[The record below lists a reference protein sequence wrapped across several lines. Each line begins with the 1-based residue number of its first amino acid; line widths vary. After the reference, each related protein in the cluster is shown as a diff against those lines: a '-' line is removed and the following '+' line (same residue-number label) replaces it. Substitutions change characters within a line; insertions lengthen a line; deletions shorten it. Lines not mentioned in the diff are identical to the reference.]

1 MGSLTSIQNDRRNNM
16 FKSLK
21 YGEVLQE
28 LVQEVERQNEPL
40 YKEMDE
46 RIDANQFRV
55 LKSFQNHRISD
66 SHFIP
71 STGYGYDDIGRDS
84 LEKVYA
90 EVFGAESG
98 IVRPQIISGTHA
110 ISIALFGVLRPGD
123 ELLYITGNPYD
134 TLEEIVGIRG
144 NGVGSLKEFGI
155 GYSSVPLNDTGGI
168 DFPAVEKSIK
178 SNTKMIGIQRSK
190 GYADRPSFSIDQIK
204 EMISFVKEI
213 KPDIV
218 VFVDNCYGEF
228 VEELEPCHVGADL
241 MAGSLIKNPGGGLA
255 KTGGYIVGKEKW
267 VEACSYRMT
276 SPGIGREAG
285 ASLYS
290 LQEMYQGF
298 FMAPHI
304 VGQALK
310 GAIFTSAMLERLGMK
325 THPRWDAKRT
335 DLIQSVQFDDK
346 EKMVAFCQA
355 IQFASPVNSHVT
367 PYPSYMPGYEDDV
380 IMAAGTFIQ
389 GASIELT
396 ADGPTRPPYIAYVQ
410 GGLTYSHVKMAV
422 CIALDTLLERG
433 LIHSI

>member
-1 MGSLTSIQNDRRNNM
+1 M
-16 FKSLK
+16 FQQLSQGEKLQPIVKEVEQQIS
-21 YGEVLQE
+21 EVLS
-28 LVQEVERQNEPL
+28 NI
-40 YKEMDE
+40 DE
-46 RIDANQFRV
+46 RIDENQFRV
-55 LKSFQNHRISD
+55 LKSFQNFKVSD

-71 STGYGYDDIGRDS
+71 STGYGYDDIGRDT
-84 LEKVYA
+84 LEEIYA
-90 EVFGAESG
+90 EVFGGEAG
-98 IVRPQIISGTHA
+98 LVRPQIISGTHA

-123 ELLYITGNPYD
+123 ELLYITGKPYD

-144 NGVGSLKEFGI
+144 TGNGSLKEFGI
-155 GYSSVPLNDTGGI
+155 GYNSIPLNEDGSI
-168 DFPAVEKSIK
+168 DYPEVEKAIRP
-178 SNTKMIGIQRSK
+178 NTRMIGIQRSK
-190 GYADRPSFSIDQIK
+190 GYATRPSFTIEQIQ
-204 EMISFVKEI
+204 EMIQFVKEI
-213 KPDIV
+213 KPDAI

-228 VEELEPCHVGADL
+228 VEDREPCHVGADL
-241 MAGSLIKNPGGGLA
+241 MAGSLIKNPGGGIA
-255 KTGGYIVGKEKW
+255 KTGGYIVGKKEW

-276 SPGIGREAG
+276 SPGIGAEAG

-298 FMAPHI
+298 FLAPHV

-310 GAIFTSAMLERLGMK
+310 GAVFTAALLERLGMNSNPK
-325 THPRWDAKRT
+325 WDSKRT

-367 PYPSYMPGYEDDV
+367 AYPAYMPGYEDDV

-396 ADGPTRPPYIAYVQ
+396 ADGPIRPPYVAYVQ

-422 CIALDTLLERG
+422 CIALNQLLEKG
-433 LIHSI
+433 LVQIN

>member
-1 MGSLTSIQNDRRNNM
+1 MFQQLTFGDQLEKVIR
-16 FKSLK
+16 
-21 YGEVLQE
+21 
-28 LVQEVERQNEPL
+28 EVETQVQDL
-40 YKEMDE
+40 HKEIDE
-46 RIDANQFRV
+46 RIDRNQFRV
-55 LKSFQNHRISD
+55 LSSFQKHRVSD

-71 STGYGYDDIGRDS
+71 TTGYGYDDIGRDT
-84 LEKVYA
+84 LEEIYA
-90 EVFGAESG
+90 EVLGGEAG
-98 IVRPQIISGTHA
+98 LVRPQIISGTHA

-123 ELLYITGNPYD
+123 ELLYITGKPYD

-144 NGVGSLKEFGI
+144 NGVGSLKEYGI
-155 GYSSVPLNDTGGI
+155 SYNSIPLTSKGDV
-168 DFPAVEKSIK
+168 DYPSIIA
-178 SNTKMIGIQRSK
+178 SMNTSTKMIGIQRSK
-190 GYADRPSFSIDQIK
+190 GYANSPSFTVKQIK
-204 EMISFVKEI
+204 GMIDFVKEI
-213 KPDIV
+213 NPNVV

-228 VEELEPCHVGADL
+228 VEDIEPCHVGADL

-255 KTGGYIVGKEKW
+255 KTGGYIVGKQEW
-267 VEACSYRMT
+267 VEACSYRLT

-310 GAIFTSAMLERLGMK
+310 GAILTAATLEKLGMNTNPK
-325 THPRWDAKRT
+325 WNAPRT
-335 DLIQSVQFDDK
+335 DLIQSVQFDDR

-355 IQFASPVNSHVT
+355 IQFSSPINSHVT

-396 ADGPTRPPYIAYVQ
+396 ADGPTRPPYVAYVQ
-410 GGLTYSHVKMAV
+410 GGLTYSHVKMAIS
-422 CIALDTLLERG
+422 IALNHLLEKKL
-433 LIHSI
+433 LIIE

>member
-1 MGSLTSIQNDRRNNM
+1 MYQQLVH
-16 FKSLK
+16 
-21 YGEVLQE
+21 GEVLQK
-28 LVQEVERQNEPL
+28 LVKEVEAQIAPIHQQI
-40 YKEMDE
+40 DE
-46 RIDANQFRV
+46 RIETNQFRV
-55 LKSFQNHRISD
+55 LKSFQNNQVSD

-71 STGYGYDDIGRDS
+71 STGYGYDDRGRDT
-84 LEKVYA
+84 LEKIYA
-90 EVFGAESG
+90 EVFGGEAG
-98 IVRPQIISGTHA
+98 LVRPQIISGTHA
-110 ISIALFGVLRPGD
+110 ISIALFGILRPGD
-123 ELLYITGNPYD
+123 ELLYITGKPYD

-155 GYSSVPLNDTGGI
+155 TYNSVALTEEGRI
-168 DFPAVEKSIK
+168 DFPKVRAAIGPK
-178 SNTKMIGIQRSK
+178 TKMIGIQRSK
-190 GYADRPSFSIDQIK
+190 GYATRPSFTIAEIK
-204 EMISFVKEI
+204 EMVDFVKEI
-213 KPDIV
+213 KRDLV

-241 MAGSLIKNPGGGLA
+241 IAGSLIKNPGGGLA
-255 KTGGYIVGKEKW
+255 KTGGYIVGKKEL

-276 SPGIGREAG
+276 SPGIGAEAG

-298 FMAPHI
+298 FLAPHV

-310 GAIFTSAMLERLGMK
+310 GAVFTSAILEKLGMN

-335 DLIQSVQFDDK
+335 DLIQSVQFDDR

-355 IQFASPVNSHVT
+355 IQYASPINSHVT

-396 ADGPTRPPYIAYVQ
+396 ADGPTRPPYVAYVQ
-410 GGLTYSHVKMAV
+410 GGLTYSHVKIAI
-422 CIALDTLLERG
+422 CIALNRLLEKG
-433 LIHSI
+433 FIKI